1 MHEHTLSG
9 FSLRILVEGERC
21 NVMGEYGERGSSSEQ
36 KIVTGY

>member
-1 MHEHTLSG
+1 MHEHMLSG